1 MSKFY
6 LISPLILQTLIW
18 PITRPLLL
26 FFGHLK
32 IIGSEN
38 LNGVDRS
45 KGVIF
50 AVNHSNE
57 LDPILIPACLPF
69 LSAFMPMFY
78 TSRERAFYKN
88 SGWLQRFY
96 GGWFFKIW
104 GAHPVNSGKK
114 NYEISLS
121 NHVEILKYGKSICVF
136 PEGKKTLDG
145 SLQKGRGGVAYI
157 SDKVGSVIIPV
168 CISNIFKM
176 SIKDFFSRRRNIV
189 VSFGKPLYRKD
200 IFATNKIF
208 SIDDYKIGTAVVMSK
223 IAELKNRASY
233 LSNMPV
239 ESPFV
244 EKGKIKVGKTKSA
257 EALLNK

>member
-1 MSKFY
+1 MNKFY
-6 LISPLILQTLIW
+6 LFSPLILQTLIW
-18 PITRPLLL
+18 PITRPILL

-32 IIGSEN
+32 ISGIEN

-57 LDPILIPACLPF
+57 LDPILIPASLPF
-69 LSAFMPMFY
+69 LSSFMPMFY

-88 SGWLQRFY
+88 SGWLQKIY

-104 GAHPVNSGKK
+104 GAHSVNSGKK

-121 NHVEILKYGKSICVF
+121 NHIEILKYGKSVCIF

-157 SDKVGSVIIPV
+157 SEKIDSVVIPV

-176 SIKDFFSRRRNIV
+176 SAKEFFSRKRHII
-189 VSFGKPLYRKD
+189 VSFGKPLYKRD
-200 IFATNKIF
+200 IFADNKI
-208 SIDDYKIGTAVVMSK
+208 SGIDDYKIGTAVVMSK
-223 IAELKNRASY
+223 IAELKNRAAY
-233 LSNMPV
+233 GDNVPV
-239 ESPFV
+239 KSPFV
-244 EKGKIKVGKTKSA
+244 RTH
-257 EALLNK
+257 LNKNQ